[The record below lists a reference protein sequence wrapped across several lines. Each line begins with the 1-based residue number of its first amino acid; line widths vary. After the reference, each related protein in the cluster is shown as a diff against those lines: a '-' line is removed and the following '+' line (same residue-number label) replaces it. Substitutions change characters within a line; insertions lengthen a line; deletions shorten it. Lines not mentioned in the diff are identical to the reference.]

1 MEKVDLKAAVLY
13 TNSSYYPY
21 KIYCIFHDA

>member
-13 TNSSYYPY
+13 TNFWYYPY